1 MNLWKTFNLR
11 ATQATVLGLLL
22 GALSTL
28 STQANVAVLDRVAA
42 VVNDDIVLQSEL
54 DQRTASVYRSILKS
68 GTQPPPIEVLRNQ
81 VMERLIAERL
91 QLNMGFNAGV
101 RISDSEIDQTIARLA
116 AVNNLS
122 VQQYLQQ
129 INTSGESMSDL
140 RENIANEMIIMQVQ
154 QGSVMRGIHVSEQE
168 LNNFLGSEEGKLMT
182 SPDVNLGQILIA
194 VPATASAE
202 KISASQQKLNDIIAQ
217 IDEGADFKQLA
228 IANSDDQSAL
238 EGGDLGWRK
247 QAQLPSLF
255 TDAIENLQPGEVS
268 KTIRSGAG
276 FHILKLYD
284 RRGGGE
290 QLIQQHFARHIL
302 LKPNQ
307 IRDEAATIALLN
319 DLRQQALDGGDFFAL
334 AKQHSEDLGSALKGG
349 ELGWSTPG
357 LFVPEFEQTMNKI
370 EINEISAP
378 FQTQFGW
385 HILQVT
391 ERRMQDFSDEILRN
405 RADNLLRQRK
415 YSEELQVWLQKIRD
429 EAYVEIKE
437 IYTQ

>member
-1 MNLWKTFNLR
+1 MSLWKIFNHLITK
-11 ATQATVLGLLL
+11 ASALGLIL
-22 GALSTL
+22 GLAVSLTA
-28 STQANVAVLDRVAA
+28 QAKVAVLDRVVA

-54 DQRTASVYRSILKS
+54 NQRTTSIYRSIQQS
-68 GTQPPPIEVLRNQ
+68 GTQPPPLKVLKKQ
-81 VMERLIAERL
+81 VLERLISERI

-101 RISDSEIDQTIARLA
+101 RISDREIDQTIARLA
-116 AVNNLS
+116 TGNNLS
-122 VQQYLQQ
+122 AEQYMQQ
-129 INTSGESMSDL
+129 IIASGESISDL
-140 RENIANEMIIMQVQ
+140 RENIANEIIIMQVQ
-154 QGSVMRGIHVSEQE
+154 QGSVMRGIHISEQE
-168 LNNFLGSEEGKLMT
+168 LNNFLNSEEGKLMT
-182 SPDVNLGQILIA
+182 SPEVKLGQILISA
-194 VPATASAE
+194 PSSASTDT
-202 KISASQQKLNDIIAQ
+202 IDVSQQKLNDIIAQ
-217 IDEGADFKQLA
+217 INQGEDFKQLA

-247 QAQLPSLF
+247 QSQLPSLF
-255 TDAIENLQPGEVS
+255 TDAIENLNPGEIS
-268 KTIRSGAG
+268 KPIRSGAG
-276 FHILKLYD
+276 FHVLKLYD
-284 RRGGGE
+284 RKGGGK

-307 IRDEAATIALLN
+307 IRDQAETVELLN
-319 DLRQQALDGGDFFAL
+319 DIRQQALDNYDFFAL
-334 AKQHSEDLGSALKGG
+334 AKQYSEDPGSALKGG

-357 LFVPEFEQTMNKI
+357 LFVPEFEKTMDSI
-370 EINEISAP
+370 ALNEISKP

-437 IYTQ
+437 IW

>member
-11 ATQATVLGLLL
+11 ATQATVLGLALS
-22 GALSTL
+22 ALSTL
-28 STQANVAVLDRVAA
+28 SAQANVAVLDRVAA

-54 DQRTASVYRSILKS
+54 DQRTASIYRSIQQS
-68 GTQPPPIEVLRNQ
+68 GTKPPPLEVLRNQ
-81 VMERLIAERL
+81 VMERLITERL

-116 AVNNLS
+116 AGNNLS

-168 LNNFLGSEEGKLMT
+168 LNNFLSSEEGKLMT
-182 SPDVNLGQILIA
+182 SPGVNLGQILIA

-228 IANSDDQSAL
+228 ITNSDDQSAL

-255 TDAIENLQPGEVS
+255 ADAIENLQPGEVS

-307 IRDEAATIALLN
+307 IRDEAATIALLS

>member
-1 MNLWKTFNLR
+1 MSLWKIFNHLITK
-11 ATQATVLGLLL
+11 ASALGLIL
-22 GALSTL
+22 GLAVSLTA
-28 STQANVAVLDRVAA
+28 QAKVAVLDRVVA

-54 DQRTASVYRSILKS
+54 NQRTTSIYRSIQQS
-68 GTQPPPIEVLRNQ
+68 GTQPPPLKVLKKQ
-81 VMERLIAERL
+81 VLERLISERI

-101 RISDSEIDQTIARLA
+101 RISDREIDQTIVRLA
-116 AVNNLS
+116 AGNNLS
-122 VQQYLQQ
+122 AEQYMQQ
-129 INTSGESMSDL
+129 IIASGESISDL
-140 RENIANEMIIMQVQ
+140 RENIANEIIIMQVQ
-154 QGSVMRGIHVSEQE
+154 QGSVMRGIHISEQE
-168 LNNFLGSEEGKLMT
+168 LNNFLNSEEGKLMT
-182 SPDVNLGQILIA
+182 SPEVKLGQILISA
-194 VPATASAE
+194 PSSASTDT
-202 KISASQQKLNDIIAQ
+202 IDVSQQKLNDIIAQ
-217 IDEGADFKQLA
+217 INQGEDFKQLA

-247 QAQLPSLF
+247 QSQLPSLF
-255 TDAIENLQPGEVS
+255 TDAIENLNPGEIS
-268 KTIRSGAG
+268 KPIRSGAG
-276 FHILKLYD
+276 FHVLKLYD
-284 RRGGGE
+284 RKGGGK

-307 IRDEAATIALLN
+307 IRDQAETVELLN
-319 DLRQQALDGGDFFAL
+319 DMRQQALDNDDFFAL
-334 AKQHSEDLGSALKGG
+334 AKQYSEDPGSALKGG

-357 LFVPEFEQTMNKI
+357 LFVPEFEKTMDSI
-370 EINEISAP
+370 ALNEISKP

-437 IYTQ
+437 I